1 MDDKD
6 LVAIMQIGENA
17 DPMPNIPEM
26 NAVWGAWGDAME
38 LISTQ
43 KMDPKEALDNAQK
56 QIEAAIAG
64 Q

>member
-1 MDDKD
+1 
-6 LVAIMQIGENA
+6 
-17 DPMPNIPEM
+17 M

-43 KMDPKEALDNAQK
+43 KMAPQEALDNAQK